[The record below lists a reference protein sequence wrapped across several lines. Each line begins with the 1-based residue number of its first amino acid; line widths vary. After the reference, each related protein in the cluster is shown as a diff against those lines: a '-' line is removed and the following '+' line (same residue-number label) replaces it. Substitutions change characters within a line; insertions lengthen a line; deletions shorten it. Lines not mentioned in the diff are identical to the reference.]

1 MIEDY
6 IVLIATIAFIVILS
20 PYIAKVTNV
29 PTTPI
34 EIILGAIF
42 GYAGFLYGE
51 QHFEFIAEVGFI
63 YLMFLAGT
71 EINIKTVMRI
81 ERALVKGI
89 ALYLTALYALSVL
102 AVWYFGFSLIF
113 IVLLP
118 LISVGLV
125 AALTKEYGKTPWLT
139 LSMTAGGIGEV
150 ISIALLTLS
159 SAILEFGVGFDLAR
173 IIATLVIFMFVIILI
188 FRLLQL
194 FFWWFPQVSTALMP
208 HDDNKDKD
216 IRLSMG
222 ILLLLLVVM
231 MYLHLELAFAAF
243 IAGMFIP
250 TFFEHKDELPEK
262 LGSFGFGFLVPIFFI
277 YIGSTFKLE
286 ALMMPGLIEKALL
299 ITSVMIGIRVIA
311 TQFFTTT
318 LGWRNAL
325 LHGLSHAMP
334 LTLLIA
340 LTTIA
345 YNNKSID
352 ELHYYALI
360 LASLFEVILVMIAIK
375 MIQKKAQ
382 NSI

>member
-1 MIEDY
+1 MEEY
-6 IVLIATIAFIVILS
+6 IALIATVAFIVILS
-20 PYIAKVTNV
+20 PYIAKITNV

-42 GYAGFLYGE
+42 GSIGFLYAE
-51 QHFEFIAEVGFI
+51 SHFMFVAEVGFI
-63 YLMFLAGT
+63 YLMFLAGM
-71 EINIKTVMRI
+71 EINIKSVMRI
-81 ERALVKGI
+81 ERAVVKEI
-89 ALYLTALYALSVL
+89 TLYLTALYFLSAI
-102 AVWYFGFSLIF
+102 AVWYLGFSLIF

-159 SAILEFGVGFDLAR
+159 SAILEFGVGMDLAKT
-173 IIATLVIFMFVIILI
+173 IAVLVIFMFVIILL

-194 FFWWFPQVSTALMP
+194 FFWWFPKVTMALMP

-216 IRLSMG
+216 IRLSIG
-222 ILLLLLVVM
+222 VLLLMLVAM

-243 IAGMFIP
+243 IAGMFIS

-262 LGSFGFGFLVPIFFI
+262 LGSFGFGFLVPVFFI

-286 ALMMPGLIEKALL
+286 ALFMPGLIEKALL
-299 ITSVMIGIRVIA
+299 ITAVMIGIRVIS
-311 TQFFTTT
+311 TQFFITT

-325 LHGLSHAMP
+325 LLGLSHAMP

-340 LTTIA
+340 LTTLA
-345 YNNKSID
+345 YNNNSID

-360 LASLFEVILVMIAIK
+360 LAALFEVIIVMIVIK
-375 MIQKKAQ
+375 FIQKDKL
-382 NSI
+382 N